1 LGREML
7 EKVGYIEIG
16 MDHFALSSDTLFK
29 SMAKKTLH
37 RNFMGYT
44 NNYTELL
51 IGLGVSS
58 ISDTWTGFIQN
69 NKDIDDYM
77 TQVNSGVIPIS
88 VGHKL
93 SQEDTILRRH
103 ILNIMCNF
111 ETDWSNEDLQ
121 DPALFIGLD
130 RMKDLEKDG
139 LVEIFSTNLKVT
151 EKGKMF
157 IRNICMTLDSRLWN
171 KQSSTQI
178 FSKAI

>member
-1 LGREML
+1 
-7 EKVGYIEIG
+7 
-16 MDHFALSSDTLFK
+16 
-29 SMAKKTLH
+29 
-37 RNFMGYT
+37 
-44 NNYTELL
+44 
-51 IGLGVSS
+51 
-58 ISDTWTGFIQN
+58 
-69 NKDIDDYM
+69 M

-93 SQEDTILRRH
+93 SKEDTILRRH
-103 ILNIMCNF
+103 ILNIMCHF
-111 ETDWSNEDLQ
+111 ETDWSNENLQ
-121 DPALFIGLD
+121 DPALFTGLE

-171 KQSSTQI
+171 KQSDKEI